1 MAEGQRTVDAQYIIG
16 AARRE
21 QFPPEELPEVAFL
34 GRSNVGKSSLLN
46 CLLGG
51 RDLANTSKKPGSTRL
66 IHFYRVNGEFCFVDL
81 PGYGYAK
88 VSQETTA
95 GWKQLIED
103 YLLCRPN
110 LALAILLVDL
120 RRGWME
126 KDLELKRWL
135 EFHNRRHLVVA
146 TKVDKLNRSEQIR
159 GLETLRRQT
168 GAEGPMPFSAVTGRG
183 VREIWQAIWTTQKKS

>member
-1 MAEGQRTVDAQYIIG
+1 VNAQYIIG
-16 AARRE
+16 AAHRE

-51 RDLANTSKKPGSTRL
+51 RQLANTSRKPGSTRL

-81 PGYGYAK
+81 PGYGFAH
-88 VSQETTA
+88 VPQQTSEN
-95 GWKQLIED
+95 WKQLIEA
-103 YLLCRPN
+103 YLLDRKA

-126 KDLELKRWL
+126 KDVELKRWL

-146 TKVDKLNRSEQIR
+146 TKIDKLNRSEQIR
-159 GLETLRRQT
+159 GMEALKRAT
-168 GAEGPMPFSAVTGRG
+168 GAEDPLPFSALTGRG
-183 VREIWQAIWTTQKKS
+183 VREIWQAIWTTQNKT